1 MGDVP
6 GRSPDDVEE
15 GNSLDT
21 QTPRMQASAIMRGV
35 GMAVMHAEP
44 ALSPDAC
51 RPETHGH
58 TPDTRPGVSGAYDRK
73 GSLMEPVLFLF

>member
-6 GRSPDDVEE
+6 GRPPDDVEE

-35 GMAVMHAEP
+35 AAMHADP
-44 ALSPDAC
+44 ALSPNA
-51 RPETHGH
+51 PQLETHYH
-58 TPDTRPGVSGAYDRK
+58 AHARTQPLT
-73 GSLMEPVLFLF
+73 